1 MKDNERFDPT
11 PLSLLPDA
19 QFLAATPLSGGL
31 TNRCWKLSL
40 YHPSTQSSADYV
52 WRPLTQ
58 SAYMFGVNRQHEY
71 QLLQAIA
78 ESGIAPKPYSL
89 LPPSSSMNEQV
100 LIVEWLEGKQA
111 ADDVSDTQLCQLQ
124 AQIHALP
131 LPEHRLEVKQRLSF
145 YWQHIPEQFKSIQLV
160 AIHHYFQAQSL
171 PYYFSDT
178 CCHFDLGRYNI
189 IVPVEHQSIAQ
200 SEQPRLTV
208 IDWEHAAA
216 GDPSLDL
223 AMTIIANDLDLER
236 AVTDYCRARLQ
247 HDDTFVVNPEHWLE
261 AVNAWQPWCEYL
273 ALLWYLVGYQ
283 VWGDEEYLY
292 QANRLEQKLASL
304 VN

>member
-19 QFLAATPLSGGL
+19 QFLAASPLTGGL

-40 YHPSTQSSADYV
+40 FHPSTESAADYV
-52 WRPLTQ
+52 WRPLTP
-58 SAYMFGVNRQHEY
+58 SAYMFGVNRQHEC
-71 QLLQAIA
+71 QLLHTIA
-78 ESGIAPKPYSL
+78 ESGIAPKPYAL
-89 LPPSSSMNEQV
+89 LLPSSSMNESV

-111 ADDVSDTQLCQLQ
+111 ADDVSDAQLCQLQ
-124 AQIHALP
+124 AQIHALA
-131 LPEHRLEVKQRLSF
+131 LPKHRLEVKQRLSF

-160 AIHHYFQAQSL
+160 SIDHYFQAQPL
-171 PYYFSDT
+171 PQYFSDT

-189 IVPVEHQSIAQ
+189 IVPNDQKLLAQ
-200 SEQPRLTV
+200 SEQVSLTV
-208 IDWEHAAA
+208 IDWEYAAA

-223 AMTIIANDLDLER
+223 TMTILANGLDPER
-236 AVTDYCRARLQ
+236 AVMDYCRARQ
-247 HDDTFVVNPEHWLE
+247 QYDDTFVVNLEYWLE
-261 AVNAWQPWCEYL
+261 AVSAWQPWCEYL

-283 VWGDEEYLY
+283 VWGDKDYLH
-292 QANRLEQKLASL
+292 QADILEQKLASL